1 MVGNA
6 VASNH
11 WLDAVNNLARALE
24 ITAEFLNNCADRDNE
39 GLDFL
44 EDTIMQVQVY
54 MDSVARNASPDVA
67 ATALRRIT
75 DVACSKYFSFERHED
90 DRAALVHALLRQLR
104 RPHACSPTSRW
115 NAQWTTCARIST
127 RWIIST
133 PRPAPRMPE
142 NADDGASPNRSDPHA
157 QAAPTDDIAQVNEQ
171 FEQMMAAEFDADDDL
186 GIVVPH
192 ADSDDEMALNLTLDP
207 EAFNRRL
214 HIYAREQFEQAVQFL
229 RHDLLRIS
237 GDDAAA
243 DELLRDHTDME
254 PLADMLA
261 LRLISTKR
269 FHELLSL
276 AIRIERERP
285 NQQIM
290 LFPETLVPYQW
301 DSIREIALQGIDN
314 RDELKR
320 IYRERIVEAYDPS
333 DTRALANL
341 NALCSE
347 EGDWDEQVRQI
358 VEEYANGEGR
368 YARNV
373 IYEQMLI
380 AEDMVE
386 EAVEYVEHF
395 PEAKE
400 DLALLL
406 W

>member
-1 MVGNA
+1 MRVLNDEVPDDGDFDAGRSRGEFDHITPEDITRGTGNPPG
-6 VASNH
+6 
-11 WLDAVNNLARALE
+11 WLGADDIADLRSRMPIAYVE
-24 ITAEFLNNCADRDNE
+24 IVPVRVD
-39 GLDFL
+39 DFGRV
-44 EDTIMQVQVY
+44 TQIG
-54 MDSVARNASPDVA
+54 S
-67 ATALRRIT
+67 
-75 DVACSKYFSFERHED
+75 
-90 DRAALVHALLRQLR
+90 LLRVANDQSIVERTLIAGR
-104 RPHACSPTSRW
+104 V
-115 NAQWTTCARIST
+115 
-127 RWIIST
+127 
-133 PRPAPRMPE
+133 
-142 NADDGASPNRSDPHA
+142 
-157 QAAPTDDIAQVNEQ
+157 PTDDIAQVNEQ

-269 FHELLSL
+269 FPELLSL